1 MTRSPAVRAAGRLL
15 KALAALAALLAVIVG
30 VPVVLAGIGGLPHA
44 LPSVHAIAD
53 SLRNKDTTGAY
64 FRIAGAAVVWIAWAI
79 FTAATVKEV
88 AASIRFHGPRPTAPR
103 TGLARVGPA
112 ALVAMIAVL
121 FAAAPVAG
129 TAAQARAAAAPT
141 FPGTPAPARSA
152 TAVQDLA
159 QTPTA
164 PAQHPH
170 GQTAPAATHRDAPHP
185 TYTVQR
191 YDTVWR
197 IAQHHLPGNPAQRYK
212 DILQLNPDRIGPDY
226 KITPGTVLALPAD
239 AYGLADTTAT
249 SAVQDV
255 PVYRGDTLS
264 GLASDHGIVDWRSV
278 WPLNEDLAEPG
289 GDHYTD
295 PDHIEPGW
303 TVAMP
308 ADTRPGSPAAPHS
321 TPPTSTRPAQ
331 PPAAQR
337 VPPPPRHH
345 IDPPTSTRP
354 APPLPGEQGEQRAP
368 VADVRARHE
377 SGLSAWNAVY
387 FGAGALLAGGVFT
400 TLQTLRRRQ
409 FRNRRPG
416 RTISSAPQPLIPTE
430 KALLMHGST
439 GVADVEFLDRA
450 LRSLAAATAATPG
463 GRLPDVLA
471 ARMVADQLDLRLAE
485 PHSSP
490 PPAPWSVDESG
501 CWWSVSVGD
510 ELPAAA
516 TAGEQLAPY
525 PTLVAIGHDP
535 ATGEKWLVDLE
546 ACGALALTGD
556 AARCLDL
563 GRFIAAELA
572 VNAWSDQ
579 LTATMVGFGEE
590 MLPLNPDRLCHSD
603 DLVAAVRQLGGD
615 LDSAVEASASLEVD
629 VLTGRAQGIAGDS
642 WMPHV
647 LLVAPAAAV
656 SAEPVL
662 RSVFTA
668 LRQRPTPRVGAVVLI
683 GDQASTGTGG
693 PARQVSIASDGTLN
707 IPSLGLSMTAQQL
720 PTDQV
725 AALGALFAH
734 ATRTDDAPM
743 PAAGGSK
750 PYERFVDTAGAL
762 RPEFTLPRG
771 TRGPVAPTAAPAG
784 PISIVIRPASP
795 ETPDAGGTGWASSVL
810 PHDDEAYLRDGAT
823 TREDLQALAPRVDEI
838 RRAAIVAADDTLDA
852 DLAAWRD
859 PESLTPK
866 LVLLG
871 PVELRAHGQRP
882 PKRIGYYTE
891 IAAFLATREYGAT
904 AEQIAAAFD
913 VATATIYSRLTVVRN
928 WLGSN
933 PVTGGKYLP
942 DSTQSEAGK
951 ARGLGVYECD
961 GLLVDADLFR
971 RLRGRGEAL
980 GEHEGIACLQAAL
993 SLVLGPPF
1001 DQAREGGYG
1010 WLADTPLHHYLTAG
1024 IVDVA
1029 HTVHLHHLHA
1039 GNLEQAR
1046 TAAETALR
1054 AAPYEDTPRLDLVAV
1069 MRAAGHGEEADRYLR
1084 EEICNRS
1091 DDGEAPDD
1099 LPQRTQA
1106 LVRAWQSRAS

>member
-1 MTRSPAVRAAGRLL
+1 MTPSPAVQATGRLL

-53 SLRNKDTTGAY
+53 SLRSKDTTGAY
-64 FRIAGAAVVWIAWAI
+64 FRIAGAAVVWAAWAI
-79 FTAATVKEV
+79 FTGATVKEV
-88 AASIRFHGPRPTAPR
+88 TASIRFHGPRPAAPR
-103 TGLARVGPA
+103 TGLSRVGPA

-129 TAAQARAAAAPT
+129 TAAHARATPA
-141 FPGTPAPARSA
+141 FPASPAPARSV

-159 QTPTA
+159 QAPTA
-164 PAQHPH
+164 SAQHAPGQAAAPTTQH
-170 GQTAPAATHRDAPHP
+170 GVRHP
-185 TYTVQR
+185 TYTVRR

-197 IAQHHLPGNPAQRYK
+197 IAEHHLPGNPAERYK
-212 DILQLNPDRIGPDY
+212 DILQLNPGRVGPDY

-239 AYGLADTTAT
+239 AYGLPDSTAT

-255 PVYRGDTLS
+255 PVHLGDTLS
-264 GLASDHGIVDWRSV
+264 GLAADHGIADWRSV

-308 ADTRPGSPAAPHS
+308 TEHSPARPAAPHP
-321 TPPTSTRPAQ
+321 TPTPAHRPAQ
-331 PPAAQR
+331 PPPAQR
-337 VPPPPRHH
+337 VPPPPPQSQRSN
-345 IDPPTSTRP
+345 PPPPSTRP
-354 APPLPGEQGEQRAP
+354 ATPAAGEHAEPRAP
-368 VADVRARHE
+368 VADVQASHE

-400 TLQTLRRRQ
+400 ALQTLRRRQ

-430 KALLMHGST
+430 KALLTQGPT
-439 GVADVEFLDRA
+439 GVADVQFLDRA
-450 LRSLAAATAATPG
+450 LRSLAAATATTPG

-485 PHSSP
+485 PHPTP
-490 PPAPWSVDESG
+490 PPAPWTVDESG
-501 CWWSVSVGD
+501 CWWSVCVGD
-510 ELPAAA
+510 QLLGAA
-516 TAGEQLAPY
+516 TAREQLAPY
-525 PTLVAIGHDP
+525 PTLVAIGHNP
-535 ATGEKWLVDLE
+535 TTGEKWLVDLE
-546 ACGALALTGD
+546 ASGALALSGD
-556 AARCLDL
+556 PARCLDL

-579 LTATMVGFGEE
+579 LTATLVGFGEQ
-590 MLPLNPDRLCHSD
+590 MLPLNPDRLRHTG
-603 DLVAAVRQLGGD
+603 DLADAARQLGAD
-615 LDSAVEASASLEVD
+615 LDTAAEASAALDVD
-629 VLTGRAQGIAGDS
+629 VLAGRARGIAGDS

-647 LLVAPAAAV
+647 LLVAPTAAP
-656 SAEPVL
+656 SAEPML
-662 RSVFTA
+662 QSILATM
-668 LRQRPTPRVGAVVLI
+668 RQRPTPRVGAVVLV
-683 GDQASTGTGG
+683 GDQTSTGTGG
-693 PARQVSIASDGTLN
+693 SARQVTIASDGTLS

-720 PTDQV
+720 PTEQV

-734 ATRTDDAPM
+734 ATRVDDAPM

-762 RPEFTLPRG
+762 RPEFTRPRG
-771 TRGPVAPTAAPAG
+771 TRGPIAPTAG
-784 PISIVIRPASP
+784 PTTIVIRAA
-795 ETPDAGGTGWASSVL
+795 TNAADAEGTGWASSVL

-823 TREDLQALAPRVDEI
+823 TREDLQALAPRVDQPQ
-838 RRAAIVAADDTLDA
+838 RSAIVAADDTLDA

-859 PESLTPK
+859 PQSLTPK

-891 IAAFLATREYGAT
+891 IGAFLATREHGAT

-928 WLGSN
+928 WLGTN

-942 DSTQSEAGK
+942 DSTKSDSGK
-951 ARGLGVYECD
+951 ARGVGVYECD
-961 GLLVDADLFR
+961 GLLLDADLFR
-971 RLRGRGEAL
+971 RLRARGEAL
-980 GEHEGIACLQAAL
+980 GEHDGIACLQAAL
-993 SLVLGPPF
+993 SLVQGPPF

-1046 TAAETALR
+1046 AVAETALR

-1084 EEICNRS
+1084 AEICNRS

>member
-1 MTRSPAVRAAGRLL
+1 MTRNPARTATRLL
-15 KALAALAALLAVIVG
+15 RALAALTALLAVIVG

-53 SLRNKDTTGAY
+53 SLRSKDTTGAY
-64 FRIAGAAVVWIAWAI
+64 FRIAAAAVVWIAWAI
-79 FTAATVKEV
+79 FTAATGKEI
-88 AASIRFHGPRPTAPR
+88 AASIRFHGPRPTAAR
-103 TGLARVGPA
+103 TGLSRVGPA

-129 TAAQARAAAAPT
+129 TAAAHAAEPA
-141 FPGTPAPARSA
+141 FPATPAPPASVAAVPDHVQSPPVPAARA
-152 TAVQDLA
+152 
-159 QTPTA
+159 
-164 PAQHPH
+164 H
-170 GQTAPAATHRDAPHP
+170 GQAAPHP

-197 IAQHHLPGNPAQRYK
+197 IAEHHLPGNPAERYQ
-212 DILQLNPDRIGPDY
+212 DIVRLNSDRIGADY
-226 KITPGTVLALPAD
+226 KITPGTVLAMPAD
-239 AYGLADTTAT
+239 AYGLHPAH
-249 SAVQDV
+249 SEHGQDV
-255 PVYRGDTLS
+255 PVHLGDTLS
-264 GLASDHGIVDWRSV
+264 GIAADHGIADWRSV

-289 GDHYTD
+289 GDHYTN

-308 ADTRPGSPAAPHS
+308 AEHSPAGPASPHP
-321 TPPTSTRPAQ
+321 TPPPAHRPAQ
-331 PPAAQR
+331 PPPAQR
-337 VPPPPRHH
+337 VPPPPPQSQRSN
-345 IDPPTSTRP
+345 PPPPSTRP
-354 APPLPGEQGEQRAP
+354 ATPPAGEHAAPGSL
-368 VADVRARHE
+368 VADVQASHE
-377 SGLSAWNAVY
+377 SGLSAWNAIY

-400 TLQTLRRRQ
+400 GLQTLRRRQ

-430 KALLMHGST
+430 KALLTHGPT
-439 GVADVEFLDRA
+439 GVADVEFLDHA
-450 LRSLAAATAATPG
+450 LRSLAADTATTPG
-463 GRLPDVLA
+463 GRLPNVLA

-485 PHSSP
+485 PHPTP
-490 PPAPWSVDESG
+490 PPAPWTVDESG
-501 CWWSVSVGD
+501 CWWSVCVGD
-510 ELPAAA
+510 QLPGAA
-516 TAGEQLAPY
+516 TAREQLAPY
-525 PTLVAIGHDP
+525 PTLVAIGHNTT
-535 ATGEKWLVDLE
+535 TGEKWLVDLE
-546 ACGALALTGD
+546 ASGALALTGD
-556 AARCLDL
+556 PARCLDL

-579 LTATMVGFGEE
+579 LTATLVGFGEQ
-590 MLPLNPDRLCHSD
+590 MLPLNPDRLRHSN
-603 DLVAAVRQLGGD
+603 DLPDAARQLGAD
-615 LDSAVEASASLEVD
+615 LDTAAEASASLEVD
-629 VLTGRAQGIAGDS
+629 VLTGRARGIAGDS

-647 LLVAPAAAV
+647 LLVAPAAAP

-662 RSVFTA
+662 RSVLATM
-668 LRQRPTPRVGAVVLI
+668 RQRPTPRVGAVVLV
-683 GDQASTGTGG
+683 GDRANTGSG
-693 PARQVSIASDGTLN
+693 ARQVSIAGDGTLS

-720 PTDQV
+720 PTEQV

-734 ATRTDDAPM
+734 ATRIDDAPM

-750 PYERFVDTAGAL
+750 PYQRFVDTAGAL
-762 RPEFTLPRG
+762 RPEFTLPRA
-771 TRGPVAPTAAPAG
+771 TRGPSAPTPAPAG
-784 PISIVIRPASP
+784 PTTIVIRAASP
-795 ETPDAGGTGWASSVL
+795 YDAGGTGWATSVL

-823 TREDLQALAPRVDEI
+823 TREDLQALAPRVDE
-838 RRAAIVAADDTLDA
+838 RRREAIVAADETLDA

-891 IAAFLATREYGAT
+891 IAAFLATREHGAT

-928 WLGSN
+928 WLGAN

-942 DSTQSEAGK
+942 DSTKSDSGK
-951 ARGLGVYECD
+951 ARGVGVYECD

-971 RLRGRGEAL
+971 RLRARGEAL
-980 GEHEGIACLQAAL
+980 GEHDGIACLQAAL
-993 SLVLGPPF
+993 SLVQGPPF

-1029 HTVHLHHLHA
+1029 HTVHLHHLHD

-1046 TAAETALR
+1046 AAAETALR

-1099 LPQRTQA
+1099 LPERTQA

>member
-1 MTRSPAVRAAGRLL
+1 
-15 KALAALAALLAVIVG
+15 
-30 VPVVLAGIGGLPHA
+30 
-44 LPSVHAIAD
+44 
-53 SLRNKDTTGAY
+53 
-64 FRIAGAAVVWIAWAI
+64 VWIAWAI

-103 TGLARVGPA
+103 TGLSRVGPA

-129 TAAQARAAAAPT
+129 TAAQAHAAAAPML
-141 FPGTPAPARSA
+141 PATPPPARSA
-152 TAVQDLA
+152 ETVQEHVQA
-159 QTPTA
+159 PTA
-164 PAQHPH
+164 PTQHARGRAAAPRTQH
-170 GQTAPAATHRDAPHP
+170 GARRP

-197 IAQHHLPGNPAQRYK
+197 IAEHHLPGNPAERYK
-212 DILQLNPDRIGPDY
+212 DIAALNPDRIGPDY
-226 KITPGTVLALPAD
+226 KITPGVVLAMPAD
-239 AYGLADTTAT
+239 AYGLRETD
-249 SAVQDV
+249 SAPTGEVQDV
-255 PVYRGDTLS
+255 PVQDGDTLS
-264 GLASDHGIVDWRSV
+264 GLAADHGIVDWHAV

-289 GDHYTD
+289 GDRYTD

-308 ADTRPGSPAAPHS
+308 AEHRPASPAAPHS
-321 TPPTSTRPAQ
+321 APPQPHAPAQ
-331 PPAAQR
+331 PPPAHR
-337 VPPPPRHH
+337 VPPPPHNQH
-345 IDPPTSTRP
+345 TNPPPP
-354 APPLPGEQGEQRAP
+354 ATPAVGEHGEPRAAA
-368 VADVRARHE
+368 ADVQQASQE

-400 TLQTLRRRQ
+400 GLQTLRRRQ

-430 KALLMHGST
+430 KALLMHGPT
-439 GVADVEFLDRA
+439 GMADVEFLDRA

-485 PHSSP
+485 PHPYP

-501 CWWSVSVGD
+501 CWWSVSAGD

-516 TAGEQLAPY
+516 TAREQLAPY
-525 PTLVAIGHDP
+525 PTLVAIGHNP

-556 AARCLDL
+556 VTRCLDL

-579 LTATMVGFGEE
+579 LTATLVGFGAE
-590 MLPLNPDRLCHSD
+590 MLPLNPDRLRHTG
-603 DLVAAVRQLGGD
+603 DLADAARQLGAD
-615 LDSAVEASASLEVD
+615 LDTAAEASAALDVD
-629 VLTGRAQGIAGDS
+629 VLTGRARGIAGDS

-647 LLVAPAAAV
+647 LLVAPAAAP
-656 SAEPVL
+656 SADPVL
-662 RSVFTA
+662 RSVLATM
-668 LRQRPTPRVGAVVLI
+668 RQGPTPRVGAVVLVEEQTNTGI
-683 GDQASTGTGG
+683 G
-693 PARQVSIASDGTLN
+693 ARRVSVAGDGTLS
-707 IPSLGLSMTAQQL
+707 IPSLGLSMTAHQL
-720 PTDQV
+720 PTEQV

-734 ATRTDDAPM
+734 ATRVEDAPM
-743 PAAGGSK
+743 PAAAGSK

-762 RPEFTLPRG
+762 RTEYTLPRG
-771 TRGPVAPTAAPAG
+771 TPGPLNPTLVPAG
-784 PISIVIRPASP
+784 PTTIIIRAAS
-795 ETPDAGGTGWASSVL
+795 PDAGRTGWASSVL

-823 TREDLQALAPRVDEI
+823 TREDLQALAPRVDQT
-838 RRAAIVAADDTLDA
+838 RREAIVAADDGVDA
-852 DLAAWRD
+852 DLAQWRD

-866 LVLLG
+866 LILLG
-871 PVELRAHGQRP
+871 PVELRAHGRRP

-891 IAAFLATREYGAT
+891 ITAFLATREHGAT

-913 VATATIYSRLTVVRN
+913 VATATIYGRLTVVRN

-933 PVTGGKYLP
+933 PVTGAKYLP
-942 DSTQSEAGK
+942 DSTKSDSGK
-951 ARGLGVYECD
+951 ARGVGVYECD

-971 RLRGRGEAL
+971 RLRARGEAL
-980 GEHEGIACLQAAL
+980 GEHDGIACLQAAL
-993 SLVLGPPF
+993 SLVQGPPF
-1001 DQAREGGYG
+1001 DQLRDGGYG

-1046 TAAETALR
+1046 AAAETALR

-1084 EEICNRS
+1084 EQICNRS